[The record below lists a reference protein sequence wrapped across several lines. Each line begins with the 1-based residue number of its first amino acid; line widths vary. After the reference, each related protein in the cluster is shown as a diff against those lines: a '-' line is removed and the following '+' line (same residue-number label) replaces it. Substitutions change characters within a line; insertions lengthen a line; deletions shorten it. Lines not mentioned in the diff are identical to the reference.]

1 MGGLKSKDAF
11 ERDLEYSLVDAISFD
26 DDDLFDDIAAV
37 YLDSKLRRY
46 LCRPSRYLKHRER
59 DFKDRIDRLHR
70 EPDEGFR
77 KFMRINKLEFNYLLT
92 TLQDHPIFK
101 STGKRPQAVPKYQI
115 TVAIWRLGHDG
126 TGASAVC
133 INQHFHIAEGT
144 CNIWTDRFIYALLDL
159 EDEVI
164 LWPDKLERREIAD
177 QIAAAGVPG
186 GCVGFV
192 DGCLIVLDQKPSR
205 PDGADFFSYKGRYGV
220 SIMCV
225 CDDQRRIRY
234 LSCGFPG
241 CSHDNRVFETS
252 YINENFQD
260 FFSPN
265 ENILRDSAYRPRN
278 YCISLFKRG
287 YGEANLAPDEEAFN
301 IKCSSQRVAIEHTY
315 GLMKG
320 RWQSLRGLR
329 IKIRDG
335 DDECRVTCWIRAC
348 VILHNL
354 FISTSFD
361 FYTEEEAKQA
371 ARREELEQQ
380 QRSSMDPHH
389 RQDEAVYHPARLA
402 VMHLMGLQK
411 SIKPK
416 KKKKNQTIVL
426 PPGINL
432 IDYIHPNLVL
442 PITNVD
448 CS

>member
-186 GCVGFV
+186 GCVV
-192 DGCLIVLDQKPSR
+192 MV
-205 PDGADFFSYKGRYGV
+205 
-220 SIMCV
+220 
-225 CDDQRRIRY
+225 
-234 LSCGFPG
+234 
-241 CSHDNRVFETS
+241 
-252 YINENFQD
+252 
-260 FFSPN
+260 
-265 ENILRDSAYRPRN
+265 
-278 YCISLFKRG
+278 
-287 YGEANLAPDEEAFN
+287 
-301 IKCSSQRVAIEHTY
+301 
-315 GLMKG
+315 
-320 RWQSLRGLR
+320 
-329 IKIRDG
+329 
-335 DDECRVTCWIRAC
+335 AC